1 MIWSIANLGQFVGQS
16 TANVITRNLGSYAW
30 SLWISAII
38 ALFSFACAIG
48 LVILDKYLTRR
59 YHVFDQ
65 TNGGPH
71 LAKTQSGI
79 FNLTALKKL
88 SATFW
93 IVVVFAVFENA
104 GVQSFVSIS
113 T

>member
-1 MIWSIANLGQFVGQS
+1 MVWSIANLGQFVGQS

-38 ALFSFACAIG
+38 SLFSLICAVG
-48 LVILDKYLTRR
+48 LVFLDRFLRTR
-59 YHVFDQ
+59 YHITDQ
-65 TNGGPH
+65 TNGEHHQGR
-71 LAKTQSGI
+71 AQRGI
-79 FNLTALKKL
+79 FTLKAIRHL
-88 SATFW
+88 SSTFW
-93 IVVVFAVFENA
+93 IIVAFAVFENA